1 MHRRY
6 RNISSSNTTKHR
18 PVFSVSVVL
27 VLFLFVMFSLF
38 FGQSQVSVRNVAFA
52 EGKTLLTI
60 FADDHKKT
68 IATDAKTIGEALEQ
82 AGVVLGQGDVVEPA
96 ATTQINQPFYNA
108 NVYRAYPSLIID
120 GGTKTIVMSGYRSAR
135 QVVESSNVKLYSEDK
150 VSIDRSDNFAGDEVV
165 GQRIM
170 IDRATPVKVTI
181 GKKTFEMRTWKPTV
195 GEFLSEKG
203 IRVLESDLEALKFS
217 DKIYN
222 NINIKVSK
230 LTQDVI
236 QLKEAIEPETT
247 YKDDPSK
254 PTSYRLTESEGKP
267 GEKLVS
273 YIVSR
278 KGDIEL
284 SRQKIEEKVILAA
297 VPKTVVRGTKVDAI
311 GDNAQLLY
319 KLRMCETGGRYDAN
333 TGNGYYGAYQFSA
346 ATWNRWN
353 TGYARADLAP
363 PEVQDTYVLK
373 NTLASK
379 GGFWSQHP
387 GCSVKLGLPKFP
399 L

>member
-1 MHRRY
+1 
-6 RNISSSNTTKHR
+6 
-18 PVFSVSVVL
+18 
-27 VLFLFVMFSLF
+27 MFSLF

-82 AGVVLGQGDVVEPA
+82 AGVVLGQGDVVEPS

-135 QVVESSNVKLYSEDK
+135 QVVESSSVKLYSEDK

-165 GQRIM
+165 GQRII
-170 IDRATPVKVTI
+170 IDRATPVEVTI

-203 IRVLESDLEALKFS
+203 IRVLESDLGVLKFS
-217 DKIYN
+217 DKIYS

-284 SRQKIEEKVILAA
+284 SRQKIEEKVIIAA

-373 NTLASK
+373 NTIASK